1 MIIIDSLSQSQFSSV
16 LMVVM
21 SWTAPGLSRLFIWS
35 LSEWV
40 SSDQRSEK
48 CRHNTISYQYTCCK
62 SLDNAESVCFLH
74 SFNPV
79 GKLHFTIR
87 SANNIFSPSSHNALA
102 GSGLARMGRASLI
115 TWGAD
120 PSPPHLHFFVISTTV
135 PHYGYKITS
144 RTDQPHIH
152 CGADIYRCDGSIQC
166 SDLSDEAHCNRCQ
179 VEKLW
184 GEGWGGVVNVLSQ
197 SLVFFVPQWY
207 YSQAVS
213 TRGGRNNA
221 RIISNLL
228 FFQADQ
234 FRCDSGECLSQIRQ
248 GLIKSKQ

>member
-1 MIIIDSLSQSQFSSV
+1 MYYFLFCPAARTTTACVGTERRDRGVMVKGRSDEIICIIIIKIIIFVIIMIIIDGLSQSQFSSV

-115 TWGAD
+115 T
-120 PSPPHLHFFVISTTV
+120 
-135 PHYGYKITS
+135 
-144 RTDQPHIH
+144 
-152 CGADIYRCDGSIQC
+152 
-166 SDLSDEAHCNRCQ
+166 
-179 VEKLW
+179 
-184 GEGWGGVVNVLSQ
+184 
-197 SLVFFVPQWY
+197 
-207 YSQAVS
+207 
-213 TRGGRNNA
+213 
-221 RIISNLL
+221 
-228 FFQADQ
+228 
-234 FRCDSGECLSQIRQ
+234 
-248 GLIKSKQ
+248 